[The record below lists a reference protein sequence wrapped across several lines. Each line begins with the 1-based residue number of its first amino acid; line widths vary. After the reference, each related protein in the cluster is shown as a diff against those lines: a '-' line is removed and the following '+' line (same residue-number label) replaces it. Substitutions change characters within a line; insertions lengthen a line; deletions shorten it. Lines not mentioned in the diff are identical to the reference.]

1 MIRPVPLGLFVAV
14 LAIGLDQV
22 TKWWILASVMDPPRV
37 INVTPFFNLVLV
49 WNRGIS
55 FGMFSNESMAGV
67 WVLSLLALIIVGF
80 LLNWLR
86 KAESK
91 RVAVSLGLIIG
102 GALGNVIDRVV
113 HSAVLDFLDFY
124 IGSIRWPAFNA
135 ADSFITVG
143 AILLIVDSLFSRGS
157 DQSKIKQQDRQ

>member
-1 MIRPVPLGLFVAV
+1 MMRPVPLGLLVAV
-14 LAIGLDQV
+14 LAIGVDQV

-37 INVTPFFNLVLV
+37 INVTPFFNVVLV

-67 WVLSLLALIIVGF
+67 WILSFLALIIVGF
-80 LLNWLR
+80 LFNWLR

-102 GALGNVIDRVV
+102 GALGNVIDRAV

-143 AILLIVDSLFSRGS
+143 AILLILDSLFSRGS
-157 DQSKIKQQDRQ
+157 DQSKIK

>member
-1 MIRPVPLGLFVAV
+1 MMRPVPLGLLVAI
-14 LAIGLDQV
+14 LAIGVDQA
-22 TKWWILASVMDPPRV
+22 TKWWILIYIMDPPRV

-55 FGMFSNESMAGV
+55 FGMFSDESTARV
-67 WVLSLLALIIVGF
+67 WILSFLALGIVGF
-80 LLNWLR
+80 LANWLW

-91 RVAVSLGLIIG
+91 RVAISLGLIIG
-102 GALGNVIDRVV
+102 GALGNVIDRAV

-124 IGSIRWPAFNA
+124 AGSVRCPAFNA

-143 AILLIVDSLFSRGS
+143 AILLILDSLFSRGS
-157 DQSKIKQQDRQ
+157 NQSKIRSDDR

>member
-1 MIRPVPLGLFVAV
+1 MRPVQLGLLVAV
-14 LAIGLDQV
+14 LAIGVDQV
-22 TKWWILASVMDPPRV
+22 TKWWILASVMDPPRI
-37 INVTPFFNLVLV
+37 INVTPFFNVVLV

-67 WVLSLLALIIVGF
+67 WILSFLALIIVGF
-80 LLNWLR
+80 LFNWLR

-91 RVAVSLGLIIG
+91 RVAISLGLIIG
-102 GALGNVIDRVV
+102 GALGNVIDRAV

-124 IGSIRWPAFNA
+124 IGSVRWPAFNA

-157 DQSKIKQQDRQ
+157 DQSKIELQDRK